1 MNESADTSS
10 LSTLLL
16 GFLKS
21 FRENLEARKGMDP
34 SLAFALQAVPDEE
47 LRTGLKSA
55 VALARG
61 RTLKPGLIYVN
72 WVPNTVRLCLGAG
85 FASRDVPPFLALASR
100 IVEHNRDYYDNAR
113 DDGMNSGFTDPERY
127 AAAERLQM
135 RFFYSALYLLASGG
149 IDFVASLAALKADV
163 VSQELAYSI
172 RALFEEGP
180 AEVSRSGELYD
191 ASFVSAMLAVEQRQ
205 SLDEVL
211 EACRRLGEVE
221 G

>member
-1 MNESADTSS
+1 MNESASPPS
-10 LSTLLL
+10 LSTTLL

-34 SLAFALQAVPDEE
+34 SLAFALQTIPDETV
-47 LRTGLKSA
+47 RTGLKNA

-61 RTLKPGLIYVN
+61 RSLKQGPIYVN
-72 WVPNTVRLCLGAG
+72 WVPSTTRLCLGAG
-85 FASRDVPPFLALASR
+85 FASRDVPRFLALATR

-127 AAAERLQM
+127 ATAERLQM

-149 IDFVASLAALKADV
+149 IDFVAALAALKADV
-163 VSQELAYSI
+163 VSQGLAYSI
-172 RALFEEGP
+172 RALFEDGP
-180 AEVSRSGELYD
+180 GEVSKWSELYD
-191 ASFVSAMLAVEQRQ
+191 ASFVSALLAVEQRQ

-211 EACRRLGEVE
+211 EVCRRLGEVE